1 MSQPLTGNIHGG
13 LAMPGNSND
22 LQALPV
28 VDDAFHGEVQR
39 SLEHDDVPM
48 RVRSRLP
55 GARNGTLPWSATL
68 TPAELMIVR
77 SH

>member
-1 MSQPLTGNIHGG
+1 
-13 LAMPGNSND
+13 MPGNSND

-28 VDDAFHGEVQR
+28 IDDAFHGEVQR

-55 GARNGTLPWSATL
+55 GARNGL
-68 TPAELMIVR
+68 R
-77 SH
+77 H

>member
-1 MSQPLTGNIHGG
+1 MSQPLTDNIHGG
-13 LAMPGNSND
+13 LAMPGNWND

-28 VDDAFHGEVQR
+28 IDDAFHGEVQR
-39 SLEHDDVPM
+39 SLEHDDVAM

-68 TPAELMIVR
+68 HR
-77 SH
+77 QNC